1 MRSNSLTRNKDFCKN
16 SLGSRKISKKTLGR
30 EPPYF
35 WSIRAEM
42 EGIFRAFLGYFR
54 WFWRVFALFSISSK
68 RKSPKKL
75 SKPGKSVNSI
85 SKTDFPQKFVS
96 ESRPLW
102 EKKTETRTRVFRGN
116 AMSVYAARSGDFV
129 EHFCRDVSGLSGKFC
144 DALSAGL
151 SSFCCRFCCR
161 SCRLFGLVVLN
172 YLWTGSSKKARFVP
186 VLRGFDPKIT
196 VFRGFYAVCLNDYRR
211 DISAVLT
218 VFVPSFGERLSRVL
232 VGFVAVLSRR
242 LRRFCVRL
250 SRMLYAY
257 FAASCKTISNAG

>member
-1 MRSNSLTRNKDFCKN
+1 MVLAGFC
-16 SLGSRKISKKTLGR
+16 S
-30 EPPYF
+30 
-35 WSIRAEM
+35 
-42 EGIFRAFLGYFR
+42 
-54 WFWRVFALFSISSK
+54 VFYIGK

-85 SKTDFPQKFVS
+85 SKTDFPQKFIS
-96 ESRPLW
+96 ESRPLR
-102 EKKTETRTRVFRGN
+102 EKKKGTRTRVFRSN
-116 AMSVYAARSGDFV
+116 AMSVYAARNGDFV
-129 EHFCRDVSGLSGKFC
+129 EHFCPDVSGLSGKFC

-161 SCRLFGLVVLN
+161 SCRIFGLVVLN
-172 YLWTGSSKKARFVP
+172 YLWTSSSEKAQFIP
-186 VLRGFDPKIT
+186 VLQGFEPKIA
-196 VFRGFYAVCLNDYRR
+196 VFRWICAVCLNDYRR
-211 DISAVLT
+211 GISAVLA

-257 FAASCKTISNAG
+257 FAASCQTISSAE

>member
-16 SLGSRKISKKTLGR
+16 SLDSRKISKKTLGR

-35 WSIRAEM
+35 WSIRAET

-85 SKTDFPQKFVS
+85 SKTDFPQKFIS
-96 ESRPLW
+96 KSRLLH
-102 EKKTETRTRVFRGN
+102 EKEKRTRTRMFRDI
-116 AMSVYAARSGDFV
+116 AMSVYAARIGDFV
-129 EHFCRDVSGLSGKFC
+129 EHFCRDVSGLSGEFC

-151 SSFCCRFCCR
+151 YSFCCRFCCR
-161 SCRLFGLVVLN
+161 SCRLFVLVVLN

-211 DISAVLT
+211 DISPVLT

-232 VGFVAVLSRR
+232 VGFVAVLPCR
-242 LRRFCVRL
+242 LQRFCVRL
-250 SRMLYAY
+250 AR
-257 FAASCKTISNAG
+257 K